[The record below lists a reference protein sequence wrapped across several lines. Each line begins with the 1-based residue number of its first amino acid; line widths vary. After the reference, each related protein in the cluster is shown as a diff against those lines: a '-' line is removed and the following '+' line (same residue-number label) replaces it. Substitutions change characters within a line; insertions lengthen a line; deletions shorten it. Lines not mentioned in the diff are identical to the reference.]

1 VSAPLIPYLTLPE
14 LPLSFL
20 QHVPLLGQLIDP
32 REPPSIKPFGTLVA
46 LGVYLGTNQAL
57 KRAKERGY
65 DMRAFGDYLL
75 WAVGT
80 GFVLSHVLDALTYHP
95 ETVLRDPLYLI
106 KIWDGLSSYGG
117 FIGAVVGSLAFKWYR
132 GQKNVLGFIDVT
144 VSGMPLAWVF
154 GRTGCSVVHDHPG
167 ILSNAWYAVQYPVR
181 GGGYVGR
188 LDLGLI
194 EMVLTIPLAIT
205 VWVLWRRRPKRPDGY
220 YTAVI
225 GILYSPIRFGL
236 DFLRIGPK
244 DTVLG
249 ADQRYLGL
257 TPAQY
262 ASFLL
267 FGAGL
272 FFFFKIRRDERA
284 RALAAVSPA
293 SAAPTSAPAQL
304 LASEGDAAQ
313 AREVLPAESAGDAA
327 QAKDPPAAESE
338 PADGNGTSAA

>member
-1 VSAPLIPYLTLPE
+1 LIPYITLPE
-14 LPLSFL
+14 IPLSFL
-20 QHVPLLGQLIDP
+20 RYVPLVNHLFDP

-46 LGVYLGTNQAL
+46 LGVYLGTSQAL

-65 DMRAFGDYLL
+65 DMRVYSDYLL
-75 WAVGT
+75 WTVGG
-80 GFVLSHVLDALTYHP
+80 GFVLSHVLDAIFYHP
-95 ETVLRDPLYLI
+95 DTVLRDPLYLI

-132 GQKNVLGFIDVT
+132 HRKKVMDLIDVT

-167 ILSNAWYAVQYPVR
+167 ILSNAWFAVQFPSR
-181 GGGYVGR
+181 ARGYVGR

-205 VWVLWRRRPKRPDGY
+205 VWVLWRRKPMRPDGY
-220 YTAVI
+220 YTALI
-225 GILYSPIRFGL
+225 GILYSPIRFVL

-244 DTVLG
+244 DAALG
-249 ADQRYLGL
+249 ADLRYLGL
-257 TPAQY
+257 TPAQF

-272 FFFFKIRRDERA
+272 FFFIKIWRDERA
-284 RALAAVSPA
+284 RVAVAAALAASG
-293 SAAPTSAPAQL
+293 AAAAAVTDEPDPEPEDKAPPDSDDSDEQ
-304 LASEGDAAQ
+304 G
-313 AREVLPAESAGDAA
+313 G
-327 QAKDPPAAESE
+327 
-338 PADGNGTSAA
+338 